1 MDPSLLTLVLSSTS
15 RSAPVFVDVG
25 ANHPTRGSQ
34 TRELEELG
42 WRGLCVEPNRR
53 LHAMYARAN
62 RTCELDGRVVYGDV
76 ASRQPFARTE
86 NAETNGLALHG
97 ADNAFATGRMT
108 PTVPLMDVVAAYFL
122 PAPASHPI
130 DFMSVD
136 TEGSEEG
143 VLTQRTLAALDVRTL
158 LIERPSLRLVQRL
171 FASGFLFAAHDTRG
185 FASLFTRQRG
195 VARNSTF
202 SLLPAKCTAPSS
214 GRALGRS
221 RLPGRCPSVFGCCK
235 FDERDDANLY
245 HKFE

>member
-1 MDPSLLTLVLSSTS
+1 MDPSLLTLILSSTS
-15 RSAPVFVDVG
+15 SSAPVFVDVG

-62 RTCELDGRVVYGDV
+62 RTCELDGRVVFGDV
-76 ASRQPFARTE
+76 ASRQPFLKTE

-97 ADNAFATGRMT
+97 ADNAFAVGRMT
-108 PTVPLMDVVAAYFL
+108 PTVPLVDVVSSYFL

-130 DFMSVD
+130 DFLSID

-143 VLTQRTLAALDVRTL
+143 VLTQRALSVLDIRTL
-158 LIERPSLRLVQRL
+158 LVERPSLRLVRRL
-171 FASGFLFAAHDTRG
+171 FASGFLFVTHDTHE
-185 FASLFTRQRG
+185 FASLFTRQSD

-214 GRALGRS
+214 GRSLGRA
-221 RLPGRCPSVFGCCK
+221 RLSGRCPSVFGCCK
-235 FDERDDANLY
+235 FDARDDVHVY
-245 HKFE
+245 HKF